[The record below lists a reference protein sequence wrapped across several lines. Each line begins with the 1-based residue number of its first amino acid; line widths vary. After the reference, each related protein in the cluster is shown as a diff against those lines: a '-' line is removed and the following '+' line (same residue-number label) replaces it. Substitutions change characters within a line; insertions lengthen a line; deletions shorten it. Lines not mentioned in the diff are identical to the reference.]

1 MTTKFLWLDIVFRR
15 AQSAACELVR
25 VRNARRPV
33 LESSQE
39 RVDPCAQASRCNS
52 FGLLVGTGGASR

>member
-1 MTTKFLWLDIVFRR
+1 MIRKFPWLDVAVRR
-15 AQSAACELVR
+15 AQSVAGELVR
-25 VRNARRPV
+25 VRNARRPI

-52 FGLLVGTGGASR
+52 FGLLVGASGASR